1 MNKIAVNY
9 RFSIRTLRMLSDISL
24 EYNKPKT
31 GVLEELVIREYE
43 RLEMVRQNKRG
54 GNDGKV

>member
-1 MNKIAVNY
+1 MNKKAVNY

-43 RLEMVRQNKRG
+43 RLEMVRQNKRE
-54 GNDGKV
+54 NNS